1 MLLLLLL
8 ALLAYVQEVEVE
20 VGSRGRGRGSSSS
33 SGSIELLPMML
44 STIVDALYALRCMPA
59 CASLH
64 WHCAALCCATIVFCI
79 FSCDSNFTHE
89 IPEML
94 SYFRLMIY

>member
-1 MLLLLLL
+1 MLLLLL

-20 VGSRGRGRGSSSS
+20 VGSRGRGRGSSSG

-64 WHCAALCCATIVFCI
+64 WHCAALCYYSVLYLF
-79 FSCDSNFTHE
+79 
-89 IPEML
+89 L
-94 SYFRLMIY
+94 

>member
-1 MLLLLLL
+1 MLLLLL

-20 VGSRGRGRGSSSS
+20 VGSRGRGS

-44 STIVDALYALRCMPA
+44 STIVDALYALRCMPLPA
-59 CASLH
+59 PLCIGI
-64 WHCAALCCATIVFCI
+64 ALRCATIVFCI

>member
-1 MLLLLLL
+1 MLLLLL

-20 VGSRGRGRGSSSS
+20 VGSRGRGS

-64 WHCAALCCATIVFCI
+64 WHCAALRYYSVLYLF
-79 FSCDSNFTHE
+79 
-89 IPEML
+89 L
-94 SYFRLMIY
+94 

>member
-20 VGSRGRGRGSSSS
+20 VGSRGRGRGSS

-64 WHCAALCCATIVFCI
+64 WHCAALRYYSVLYLF
-79 FSCDSNFTHE
+79 
-89 IPEML
+89 L
-94 SYFRLMIY
+94 

>member
-1 MLLLLLL
+1 MLLLAL
-8 ALLAYVQEVEVE
+8 ALLAYVQEVEVGVE
-20 VGSRGRGRGSSSS
+20 VGSSSS
-33 SGSIELLPMML
+33 SGSGSIELLPMML
-44 STIVDALYALRCMPA
+44 SSIVDALYALRCTPA

-64 WHCAALCCATIVFCI
+64 WHCCPAPLFRI